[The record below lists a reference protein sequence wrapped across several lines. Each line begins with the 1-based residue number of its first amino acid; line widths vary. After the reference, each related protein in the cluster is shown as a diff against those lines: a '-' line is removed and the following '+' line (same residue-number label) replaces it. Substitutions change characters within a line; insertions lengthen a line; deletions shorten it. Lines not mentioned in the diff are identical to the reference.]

1 MKKSLSLLIV
11 AAVAL
16 ASLFAAPKKS
26 QSKQPV
32 ELEYGTDYTIEST
45 WFGEEYFLIDLTS
58 IHFNKGAVNTNHAVI
73 LRIVPRELI
82 TKNSVIEV
90 EYKMDKYDPSK
101 SAQVCIQPATVENT
115 GAADYSKQGYPII
128 YNQFEPSQT
137 GVFQVQTNTLLN
149 SSVKDTVDGFRIVN
163 NAGTYNEFTWQDDW
177 GFTITK
183 VTIRPKK

>member
-11 AAVAL
+11 AAVAF

-45 WFGEEYFLIDLTS
+45 WYGEEYFLIDLTS

-101 SAQVCIQPATVENT
+101 SAQVCISPQLWKTPARRTTQSRV
-115 GAADYSKQGYPII
+115 I
-128 YNQFEPSQT
+128 PSYTTSSSRPRQAFSRFRQT
-137 GVFQVQTNTLLN
+137 HC
-149 SSVKDTVDGFRIVN
+149 
-163 NAGTYNEFTWQDDW
+163 
-177 GFTITK
+177 
-183 VTIRPKK
+183 